1 MSFTLPRFRGFNSLA
16 KINTSVRMDGEI
28 IRWIDKRIEDRTFA
42 SRTHAIEYAL
52 RQLMKREAL
61 QRR

>member
-1 MSFTLPRFRGFNSLA
+1 LA

-28 IRWIDKRIEDRTFA
+28 IRWIDKRIDDRTFA

>member
-1 MSFTLPRFRGFNSLA
+1 MA
-16 KINTSVRMDGEI
+16 KINTSVRMDSEI
-28 IRWIDKRIEDRTFA
+28 IRWIDKMIDDRTFA